1 MTLTELRAR
10 HAAILAE
17 LRSIHEAAGDNALD
31 DEQGTRWG
39 QLDDE
44 RQTVEASIEREQRRA
59 DVLAALGNA
68 SRSEGDRAPAG
79 DGPQRTLRTE
89 GGQFGANVQRTAPDP
104 DEVLRDRTFA
114 PGSRARQRQL
124 VEANLRAIEPFLDNA
139 DHERNV
145 EKLLRRHA
153 HRTWWTENL
162 LARSTEVYAE
172 AFAKIMRGHPELLT
186 DEERTAISVGT
197 NANGGYL
204 VPTFL
209 DPTVLI
215 TNNGSSNVMRRYAT
229 VKTLV
234 EGKTWNG
241 VTSAGVTASWDAEL
255 AEVSDDSPTFSNPSI
270 GLGKPQAFVQ
280 ASVEAFEDIS
290 GLSSDIMMMFA
301 DARDNLEG
309 AAHMTGTGT
318 LPEPKGLFT
327 AINASSTLQIVST
340 TAATIGEVDLD
351 ALVEALPVR
360 WRRNAKWVLA
370 PKYANAIKRLGTAVS
385 STFSGDLTQPTAQT
399 ILGYEQV
406 VTDDAPQTQTTT
418 AKDQEIVFADLSQ
431 YTIVDKPGG
440 TSVEFVPVLMGSN
453 GRPIGARGYWMH
465 WRTGADMPVLQAG
478 RILLDKTSA

>member
-1 MTLTELRAR
+1 MTLEQLRAR
-10 HAAILAE
+10 HAEIMTA
-17 LRSIHEAAGDNALD
+17 LRGIHEAAGENALT
-31 DEQGTRWG
+31 DEQGTQW
-39 QLDDE
+39 QTLDDE
-44 RQTVEASIEREQRRA
+44 RAQVEASIERESRRA
-59 DVLAALGNA
+59 SIADRLRTAPQAD
-68 SRSEGDRAPAG
+68 GDRQADRPA
-79 DGPQRTLRTE
+79 QTLRTE
-89 GGQFGANVQRTAPDP
+89 GGQFGANVIVREDP
-104 DEVLRDRTFA
+104 QDALRDRSHA

-124 VEANLRAIEPFLDNA
+124 VEANLRAIEPYLDDA

-162 LARSTEVYAE
+162 LARSSEVYAD
-172 AFAKIMRGHPELLT
+172 AFSKVMRGHPELLT

-204 VPTFL
+204 VPTYL

-215 TNNGSSNVMRRYAT
+215 TNNGSSNVMRQYAT

-255 AEVSDDSPTFSNPSI
+255 AEVSDDSPTFAGPSI

-280 ASVEAFEDIS
+280 ASVESFEDIA

-351 ALVEALPVR
+351 AVVEALPVR
-360 WRRNAKWVLA
+360 WRRNASWVLHV
-370 PKYANAIKRLGTAVS
+370 KYANAIKRLGTAVS
-385 STFSGDLTQPTAQT
+385 STYSGDLTMPTAQT
-399 ILGYEQV
+399 ILGYRQI
-406 VTDDAPQTQTTT
+406 VTDDAPSTQTTT

-431 YTIVDKPGG
+431 YVIVDKPGG

-453 GRPIGARGYWMH
+453 GRPNGARGYWMH
-465 WRTGADMPVLQAG
+465 WRTGADMPVLAAG